1 MAGFFSGHDFTPNRI
16 EEAFREAENKKG
28 FINLTGSNPTHEG
41 LIFPP
46 GILKK
51 AAEPYWSK
59 RRYSPDPRG
68 LASARSAVSGYY
80 KRRAPSLQ
88 IMPDN
93 IFVTASTSESYG
105 LLFALL
111 ADPGDNF
118 LAPKVSYPLFEHL
131 AAVHH
136 IELRTYDMDEDD
148 GWSIRESGLLSESDE
163 RTRAVIIVSPHNP
176 TGMVIRKA
184 LPALDRLG
192 LPVICDEVFAGFPC
206 GVPDI
211 PPLGAL
217 HGKLPV
223 FHLNGISKMFGL
235 PDLKLGWIAVSGKD
249 IKDYEKRLELLND
262 TYLGANYLVQSMLP
276 AIFEEGAGFAAQML
290 TRVHAGIDCALLLLS
305 ENRRIRVSRPD
316 GGYYLFPKIETGE
329 DEEELVLRLLKDC
342 GVLVHPGYYYDC
354 DEGTHIMISCLTETG
369 KLSEGLKRIV
379 NLI

>member
-1 MAGFFSGHDFTPNRI
+1 MAGFFSGHDFAPNRI
-16 EEAFREAENKKG
+16 ELEFRKAENKKG
-28 FINLTGSNPTHEG
+28 FINLAGSNPTYEG

-46 GILKK
+46 DILKK
-51 AAEPYWSK
+51 AAEPYWNK

-68 LASARSAVSGYY
+68 LSSARSAISGYY
-80 KRRAPSLQ
+80 GRRTPSLQ
-88 IMPDN
+88 IMPDD
-93 IFVTASTSESYG
+93 IFVTAGTSESYG

-118 LAPKVSYPLFEHL
+118 LAPKISYPLFEHL
-131 AAVHH
+131 AAIHH
-136 IELRTYDMDEDD
+136 VKLRAYDMDEDD
-148 GWSIRESGLLSESDE
+148 GWSIRESSIISEADE

-176 TGMVIRKA
+176 TGMVVRKA
-184 LPALDRLG
+184 LPALERLG

-217 HGKLPV
+217 HGKQPV

-249 IKDYEKRLELLND
+249 IQDYEKRLELLND

-276 AIFEEGAGFAAQML
+276 AIFEEGACFAVQML
-290 TRVHAGIDCALLLLS
+290 TRVRAAVDRALPLLS
-305 ENRRIRVSRPD
+305 KNRRIKVSRPD

-329 DEEELVLRLLKDC
+329 DEEELVLRLLKNC
-342 GVLVHPGYYYDC
+342 GVLVHPGYFYDC
-354 DEGTHIMISCLTETG
+354 EEGARIMISCLTEIE

-379 NLI
+379 PFI